1 MAAISTTGPAAVA
14 RPARS
19 LSLTTLRNTHV
30 KAPGGRART
39 VKVAAHVRIQ
49 FELEGASPD
58 VRVIGN
64 HPALGNWNPA
74 NGLRNGDCITLED
87 PGALALEYKWH
98 NGTEYETGGNRM
110 VSLPDA
116 ADRDVTLALAVVDR
130 LRALP
135 DVVYQP
141 PIAREVPTAPAPA
154 PAPVVEPMYK
164 DQPTQYAGQSGY
176 EGYQAPANIT
186 YHEHHDPYYE
196 DHGHDDVIDH
206 SYGQSQAETYRT
218 PVYQAME
225 TYEAPAASY
234 ETPPAAS
241 YENQGAPSY
250 DDGARRMEITPVSAS
265 GPEQGDR
272 KPDGSGPPRW
282 FREGVVYSIQ
292 TLGFCGCEGPP
303 GQFSEGTR
311 LLKLINEGW
320 VEHFARLGCTVL
332 YLGPLMRASH
342 DLGHGYDTADYFQ
355 LDPRLGT
362 VETLRTV
369 VDACHGLGIRVI
381 VDGVFNHTGRDHF
394 AAQDVVRNGRQ
405 SQYWDW
411 YRGARELPGGGGE
424 IPGWEG
430 HAGLPQLNHQNPDVR
445 AHIMDCGRFWMSPE
459 GANID
464 GWRLDVAHEVAPDFW
479 REFNQACRGAKPD
492 CALLGEL
499 MHGDYNTH
507 VGPGLLDSGTNYQL
521 SKALWS
527 SLRDKNFWELNT
539 SLQRDLTLYRDMC
552 LVNFLSNH
560 DVARVAT
567 QLEQEPRLNI
577 LAHFLLMTTRGVPC
591 IYYGDEAAERGKK
604 EDGDA
609 ALRNKMVDIAGEW
622 PAGGKELYNY
632 LQALIKLR
640 STSEPLVAGSQTV
653 LYFSNTDFIFLRQTD
668 QGEMVVVAANCDKEH
683 ANVEVE
689 MGVLSR
695 PPGTALRCIWGDGA
709 DAGAI
714 SEEYKI
720 RIHIPPFTGRIFK
733 VESPEKPK
741 EEATDGATAEGEAPA
756 DEAAPTFTPDGDE

>member
-206 SYGQSQAETYRT
+206 SYGQSQADTYRT

-250 DDGARRMEITPVSAS
+250 DDGARRMQVTPVSAS

-311 LLKLINEGW
+311 LLKLIHEGW

-527 SLRDKNFWELNT
+527 SLNDHNYWELAHSYGRDKDMYGN
-539 SLQRDLTLYRDMC
+539 LTML
-552 LVNFLSNH
+552 NFLGNH
-560 DVARVAT
+560 DQMRIHS
-567 QLEQEPRLNI
+567 RLNDPNAHYPLAVASMI
-577 LAHFLLMTTRGVPC
+577 LGRGVPC
-591 IYYGDEAAERGKK
+591 LYYGDELGEQGKPGGP
-604 EDGDA
+604 EGDLAMRREIDLRA
-609 ALRNKMVDIAGEW
+609 ALNDQSAKNFAKITADLVALRRSHEALRDADADQVPLAHTNETMSFARVAHSGAAAVVAFNNSDQSQRMTLPVGEKIG
-622 PAGGKELYNY
+622 AHDGVEFE
-632 LQALIKLR
+632 
-640 STSEPLVAGSQTV
+640 EPLADGQRLHVSGGQLHV
-653 LYFSNTDFIFLRQTD
+653 ELPPNGLRVFLR
-668 QGEMVVVAANCDKEH
+668 A
-683 ANVEVE
+683 
-689 MGVLSR
+689 
-695 PPGTALRCIWGDGA
+695 
-709 DAGAI
+709 
-714 SEEYKI
+714 
-720 RIHIPPFTGRIFK
+720 
-733 VESPEKPK
+733 
-741 EEATDGATAEGEAPA
+741 
-756 DEAAPTFTPDGDE
+756 